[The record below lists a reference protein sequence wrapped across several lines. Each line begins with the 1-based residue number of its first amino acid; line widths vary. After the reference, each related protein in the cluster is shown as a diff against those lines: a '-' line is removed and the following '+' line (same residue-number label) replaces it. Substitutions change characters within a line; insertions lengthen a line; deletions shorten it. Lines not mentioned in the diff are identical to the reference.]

1 MEVLVA
7 ETLITVGSRVQ
18 GHANVSS
25 RLLACSLVFI
35 WWSRFVFY
43 VSDQCPHIAATTT
56 SVSIVCSKCGI
67 IKKSGKSS
75 CCAHG
80 GSWFGNCRS
89 FRDTKFG
96 HTWYEGLQACTA
108 QSQSKTVLSQQI
120 KVDQQRMN
128 VIPNNTDNKQPG
140 TVATAAKLSRMSTI
154 NNFGGVLM
162 TASAHRQVTSQGS
175 ERLLDISVHLILSLN
190 LALFSV

>member
-1 MEVLVA
+1 
-7 ETLITVGSRVQ
+7 
-18 GHANVSS
+18 
-25 RLLACSLVFI
+25 
-35 WWSRFVFY
+35 
-43 VSDQCPHIAATTT
+43 
-56 SVSIVCSKCGI
+56 
-67 IKKSGKSS
+67 
-75 CCAHG
+75 
-80 GSWFGNCRS
+80 
-89 FRDTKFG
+89 
-96 HTWYEGLQACTA
+96 
-108 QSQSKTVLSQQI
+108 
-120 KVDQQRMN
+120 MN